1 MMDSIHAHGV
11 HLSANE
17 YVLAQNLFP
26 FESDTSDPLNVSHS
40 LSSLRPAKVHFY
52 LVHCFYISSKQYINV
67 LAAVSWPCVYP
78 SRNSIGKPVQ
88 LRCGVLQSL
97 NATP

>member
-1 MMDSIHAHGV
+1 MFPTLTEQLTKGITLPITYHMMDSIHAYGV

-52 LVHCFYISSKQYINV
+52 LVHCLYTSV
-67 LAAVSWPCVYP
+67 H
-78 SRNSIGKPVQ
+78 
-88 LRCGVLQSL
+88 
-97 NATP
+97 